1 MCKKYNYFI
10 NSYIHIFFQGNI
22 PSNKPELITILK
34 EAIDRGVF
42 IVNISQC
49 YYSSVSPIYQ
59 TGTVLQKIGVVFGNL
74 NNLY

>member
-1 MCKKYNYFI
+1 METYGA
-10 NSYIHIFFQGNI
+10 GNI

-59 TGTVLQKIGVVFGNL
+59 TGTVLQKIGVVFGGDMTFEAAL
-74 NNLY
+74 SKM